1 MLDTSATQ
9 SPNHPITQSLVL
21 SIIGGTG
28 VQGTALARRFAKA
41 GVAVIL
47 GSRDAKRGADAAA
60 EMNASLR
67 VDNVTGTSNLE
78 AAQQGD
84 IVLLSVPYAGMEPI
98 LKDIDAGIDN
108 NKIIINIASSLD
120 PEKKT
125 RAKVPASGSITAEI
139 QNFFGPRAR
148 VVAAFQ
154 NISPEKLNSQEQVDS
169 DVLVCGGDKDAR
181 EKVIAMIHQ
190 AGMDAF
196 DVGVLANAVVVET
209 LTAVLIAVNVKYKVK
224 GAGIRLTSVPRN
236 G

>member
-1 MLDTSATQ
+1 M
-9 SPNHPITQSLVL
+9 SLSL
-21 SIIGGTG
+21 AIIGGTG
-28 VQGTALARRFAKA
+28 VQGTALAGRFAKA
-41 GVAVIL
+41 GVPVIL
-47 GSRDAKRGADAAA
+47 GSRDAQRGAIAA
-60 EMNASLR
+60 NALNAR
-67 VDNVTGTSNLE
+67 LNVTNVTGTSNQD
-78 AAQQGD
+78 AARQGD

-98 LKDIDAGIDN
+98 LKEIDAAIDN
-108 NKIIINIASSLD
+108 KIVINIASSLD

-125 RAKVPASGSITAEI
+125 RAKVPAAGSITAEV
-139 QNFFGPRAR
+139 QNFFGERAR

-154 NISPEKLNSQEQVDS
+154 NISPEKLSSEDAKVDS

-181 EKVIAMIHQ
+181 EKVIAMIQQ

-236 G
+236 RE